1 MVRKI
6 GILGGT
12 FDPPHIGHLLIAQ
25 EVLEQCKLD
34 EIWFMPANIPPHKKN
49 DEVSSVTD
57 RIEMVTK
64 AIEGVEQFTVSTV
77 ELERNGPSYTVDTL
91 KELKMKLP
99 DVEFYFI
106 IGGDMIEQLHTWE
119 RIDELFEYVTFVGL
133 QRPGY
138 SQSSKYAEKLQLL
151 TIPQVDISSSDIRE
165 RLKEGRS
172 IRYFVPEQVR
182 QFIEERQLYGT
193 SASVRNR

>member
-1 MVRKI
+1 MRKI

-34 EIWFMPANIPPHKKN
+34 EIWFMPANIPPHKKT
-49 DEVSSVTD
+49 DDVSSVND
-57 RIEMVTK
+57 RIKMVTK
-64 AIEGVEQFTVSTV
+64 AIEGAERFVVSTV
-77 ELERNGPSYTVDTL
+77 ELERKGPSYTVDTL
-91 KELKMKLP
+91 KDLKIKLP
-99 DVEFYFI
+99 DVDFYFI
-106 IGGDMIEQLHTWE
+106 IGADMIEQLHTWE

-138 SQSSKYAEKLQLL
+138 SQLSRYEGKMKLL
-151 TIPQVDISSSDIRE
+151 TIPQVDISSSCIRE

-172 IRYFVPEQVR
+172 IRYLVPEAVR
-182 QFIEERQLYGT
+182 LFIEERELYGT

>member
-1 MVRKI
+1 MRKI

>member
-1 MVRKI
+1 MRKI

-34 EIWFMPANIPPHKKN
+34 ELWFMPANIPPHKKN
-49 DEVSSVTD
+49 DDVSSVTD

-64 AIEGVEQFTVSTV
+64 AIEGVEQFIVSTV
-77 ELERNGPSYTVDTL
+77 ELERKGPSYTVDTL
-91 KELKMKLP
+91 KELKMRLP

-138 SQSSKYAEKLQLL
+138 SHSSKYEEKLKLL
-151 TIPQVDISSSDIRE
+151 TIPQVDISSSDIRD
-165 RLKEGRS
+165 RLKDGRS

-182 QFIEERQLYGT
+182 QFIEERKLYGT
-193 SASVRNR
+193 STSVRNR

>member
-1 MVRKI
+1 MRKI

-34 EIWFMPANIPPHKKN
+34 EIWFMPANIPPHKKTN
-49 DEVSSVTD
+49 DVSSVDD

-64 AIEGVEQFTVSTV
+64 AIDGADQFVVSTI
-77 ELERNGPSYTVDTL
+77 ELERTGPSYTVDTL

-99 DVEFYFI
+99 DVDFYFI

-133 QRPGY
+133 GRPGY
-138 SQSSKYAEKLQLL
+138 SETSTYEEKMVLL
-151 TIPQVDISSSDIRE
+151 TIPQVDISSSSIRD
-165 RLKEGRS
+165 RIKEGRS
-172 IRYFVPEQVR
+172 IRYFVPESVR
-182 QFIEERQLYGT
+182 HFIEERELYGT
-193 SASVRNR
+193 NASVRNR

>member
-1 MVRKI
+1 MRKI

-165 RLKEGRS
+165 RLKEGRG

>member
-1 MVRKI
+1 MRKI

-34 EIWFMPANIPPHKKN
+34 EIWFMPANIPPHKKTN
-49 DEVSSVTD
+49 DVSSIND

-64 AIEGVEQFTVSTV
+64 AIEGKEQFILSTV

-91 KELKMKLP
+91 KELKTKLP

-138 SQSSKYAEKLQLL
+138 SQPTMYEDKMKLL
-151 TIPQVDISSSDIRE
+151 TIPQVDISSTDIRE
-165 RLKEGRS
+165 RLKKGRS

-182 QFIEERQLYGT
+182 HFIEERELYGT
-193 SASVRNR
+193 SASIRNR